1 MTSEWRQKAKLSHA
15 FPFCHISSSKNKPI
29 FKFII
34 FQKSVSHQP
43 LQLNPAQT
51 GSVNKYKNKIKKRTR
66 DEICPNNLEQA
77 IYGGAWGSVSVI
89 VLKHSISMRIKAINS
104 DYKMKSCNDEFSGQ
118 MHMTDY
124 YQMIPI
130 HFHTFTCRSYVCLL
144 LLASTKHFLWRRKHQ
159 KHGARQSKQDAEG
172 WPTKHWQLFTEAQL
186 LILIG

>member
-51 GSVNKYKNKIKKRTR
+51 GSVNKYIKKRKKRTR

-77 IYGGAWGSVSVI
+77 IYGGAGGSVSVI
-89 VLKHSISMRIKAINS
+89 VLKHSISVRIKAINS

-144 LLASTKHFLWRRKHQ
+144 FLASTKHFLWRRKHQ

-172 WPTKHWQLFTEAQL
+172 WPTKH
-186 LILIG
+186 